1 MPQQLQ
7 WYASTLS
14 HYVGAAVAIVALM
27 WLTNRGL
34 RRLGLRADAAMGLAL
49 VVPWLLGFLIWNAGP
64 IVASL
69 YFSFTD
75 YNVLQAPKVVG
86 LANYEKLISGDPNFW
101 PSVRLTMAYSAL
113 TVPIGLVGSVA
124 AAIML
129 NQGVKGI
136 GLWRTLYYLPAILP
150 AFVTALLWRLMF
162 LPTRGG
168 LVNSA
173 TEPIWSLFS
182 DKPPGWF
189 LDRDMLLW
197 GFVIM
202 SFWGVFGA
210 NTVIVLAG
218 LKNIPRDLYEA
229 ASVDGA
235 GVLAR
240 VRHITLPQLSP
251 TLFYLIVMGIIAAV
265 QVFDQ
270 PLFIQLPPGSPTF
283 LNVYLYQQGFTLFQ
297 MGYASAIAWFMFV
310 IILVLTLAVF
320 RSSTAWVYY
329 ESEAKR

>member
-1 MPQQLQ
+1 MQLE
-7 WYASTLS
+7 WYLSTLS
-14 HYVGAAVAIVALM
+14 HYVGVAAAIAAGM
-27 WLTNRGL
+27 WVTNRVLVRVGL
-34 RRLGLRADAAMGLAL
+34 RRDAAMGLAL
-49 VVPWLLGFLIWNAGP
+49 VLPWLLGFLIWNLGP
-64 IVASL
+64 IAASL

-75 YNVLQAPKVVG
+75 YNILQAPKVVG
-86 LANYEKLISGDPNFW
+86 LANYERLLTQDPNFW
-101 PSVRLTMAYSAL
+101 PSVRLTMAYAAL
-113 TVPIGLVGSVA
+113 SVPIGLIGSVF
-124 AAIML
+124 AAILL
-129 NQGVKGI
+129 NQGVRGI

-162 LPTRGG
+162 LPTRSG
-168 LVNSA
+168 LVNAA
-173 TEPIWSLFS
+173 TEPIWSLFG

-235 GVLAR
+235 GIWAR
-240 VRHITLPQLSP
+240 LRHITLPQLSP
-251 TLFYLIVMGIIAAV
+251 TLFYLLVMGIIAAV

-270 PLFIQLPPGSPTF
+270 PLFIQLPAGSPAF
-283 LNVYLYQQGFTLFQ
+283 LNVYLYSQGFTFFQ
-297 MGYASAIAWFMFV
+297 MGYASAIAWFMFAV
-310 IILVLTLAVF
+310 ILVLTIAVF
-320 RSSTAWVYY
+320 RSSAAWVYY
-329 ESEAKR
+329 ESEARR

>member
-1 MPQQLQ
+1 MQFQ
-7 WYASTLS
+7 WYLSTLT
-14 HYVGAAVAIVALM
+14 HYIAVAAAIAAGM
-27 WLTNRGL
+27 WLTNTVLRRIGL
-34 RRLGLRADAAMGLAL
+34 RRDAAMGLAL
-49 VVPWLLGFLIWNAGP
+49 VLPWLLGFLIWNLGP
-64 IVASL
+64 IAASL

-75 YNVLQAPKVVG
+75 YNILQPPKFVG
-86 LANYEKLISGDPNFW
+86 LANYERLLTGDPNFW
-101 PSVRLTMAYSAL
+101 PSVRLTMAYAAL
-113 TVPIGLVGSVA
+113 TVPLGLVGSVL
-124 AAIML
+124 AAILL
-129 NQGVKGI
+129 NQGVRGV

-168 LVNSA
+168 LVNAA
-173 TEPIWSLFS
+173 TEPIWSLFN
-182 DKPPGWF
+182 DDPPGWF

-229 ASVDGA
+229 ADVDGA
-235 GVLAR
+235 GVWAR
-240 VRHITLPQLSP
+240 LRHITLPQLSP
-251 TLFYLIVMGIIAAV
+251 TLFYLLVMGIIAAV

-270 PLFIQLPPGSPTF
+270 PLFIQLPAGSPAF
-283 LNVYLYQQGFTLFQ
+283 LNVFLYNQGFTFFQ
-297 MGYASAIAWFMFV
+297 MGYASAIAWFMFAV
-310 IILVLTLAVF
+310 ILVLTIAVF
-320 RSSTAWVYY
+320 RSSSAWVYY

>member
-1 MPQQLQ
+1 MQLQ

-14 HYVGAAVAIVALM
+14 HYLGVAIAIAGAM
-27 WLTNRGL
+27 WLTNRVL
-34 RRLGLRADAAMGLAL
+34 RLLGLRGDAAMGLAL
-49 VVPWLLGFLIWNAGP
+49 VVPWLLGFLIWNVGP
-64 IVASL
+64 IAASL

-75 YNVLQAPKVVG
+75 YNILQTPNFVG
-86 LANYEKLISGDPNFW
+86 LANYERLLGGDPNFW
-101 PSVRLTMAYSAL
+101 PSVRLTMAYAAL
-113 TVPIGLVGSVA
+113 TVPIGLAGSVL

-162 LPTRGG
+162 LPTRSG
-168 LVNSA
+168 LVNAA
-173 TEPIWSLFS
+173 TEPIWSLFG

-235 GVLAR
+235 GVVAR
-240 VRHITLPQLSP
+240 LRHITLPQLSP
-251 TLFYLIVMGIIAAV
+251 TLFYLVVMGIIAAV
-265 QVFDQ
+265 QIFDQ
-270 PLFIQLPPGSPTF
+270 PLFIQLPPGSPAF
-283 LNVYLYQQGFTLFQ
+283 LNVYLYSQGFTFFQ

-310 IILVLTLAVF
+310 VILLLTLGVF
-320 RSSTAWVYY
+320 RSSEAWVYY
-329 ESEAKR
+329 ESEGRK

>member
-1 MPQQLQ
+1 MQLE
-7 WYASTLS
+7 WYLSTLS
-14 HYVGAAVAIVALM
+14 HYVGVAAAIAGGM
-27 WLTNRGL
+27 WLTNRVL
-34 RRLGLRADAAMGLAL
+34 TRLGLRRDAAMGLAL
-49 VVPWLLGFLIWNAGP
+49 VLPWLLGFLIWNLGP
-64 IVASL
+64 IAASL

-75 YNVLQAPKVVG
+75 YNILQPPKLVG
-86 LANYEKLISGDPNFW
+86 LANYERLLTQDPNFW
-101 PSVRLTMAYSAL
+101 PSVRLTMAYAAL
-113 TVPIGLVGSVA
+113 SVPIGLAGSVF
-124 AAIML
+124 AAILL
-129 NQGVKGI
+129 NQGVRGI

-168 LVNSA
+168 LVNAA
-173 TEPIWSLFS
+173 TEPVWSLFS

-229 ASVDGA
+229 AAVDGA
-235 GVLAR
+235 GVWAR
-240 VRHITLPQLSP
+240 LRHITLPQLSP
-251 TLFYLIVMGIIAAV
+251 TLFYLLVMGIIAAV

-270 PLFIQLPPGSPTF
+270 PLFIQLPAGSPAF
-283 LNVYLYQQGFTLFQ
+283 LNVYLYSQGFAFFQ
-297 MGYASAIAWFMFV
+297 MGYASAIAWFMFAV
-310 IILVLTLAVF
+310 ILVLTIAVF